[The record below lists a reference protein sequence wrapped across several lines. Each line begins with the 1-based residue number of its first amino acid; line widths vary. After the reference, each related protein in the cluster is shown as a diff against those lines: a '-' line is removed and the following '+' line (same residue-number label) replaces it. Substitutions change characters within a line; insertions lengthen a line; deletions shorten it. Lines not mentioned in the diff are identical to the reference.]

1 MDHSDW
7 LDHISGGKS
16 VNTVAREAGLVARTF
31 ARHVQAGE
39 INAEDVI
46 AIATAYGLN
55 PVRALVDTGYL
66 ESRWAETVDPATAL
80 QTVSEEELAAEVL
93 RRMKIGVTTTALT
106 TPIDELAS
114 RRPTYEPEAVPEFD
128 PELHVADSSP
138 EEEGTPDDFIP

>member
-1 MDHSDW
+1 MRS
-7 LDHISGGKS
+7 
-16 VNTVAREAGLVARTF
+16 VAREVGLAQRTL
-31 ARHVQAGE
+31 ANQIGKESVS
-39 INAEDVI
+39 AENVI
-46 AIATAYGLN
+46 LIAENVDAN